1 MVNYFF
7 ISETL
12 TFYLS
17 NYQSRRRIYSII
29 EKKKKKRIEK
39 RIKFERINIVKEGK
53 AKCTRI
59 TKWNTWIDN
68 QESAN

>member
-12 TFYLS
+12 LYLS
-17 NYQSRRRIYSII
+17 NYQSQRRIYSII
-29 EKKKKKRIEK
+29 KKKKKKIEK
-39 RIKFERINIVKEGK
+39 RIKFERINIAKEGK

>member
-12 TFYLS
+12 LYLS
-17 NYQSRRRIYSII
+17 NYQSQRRIYSII
-29 EKKKKKRIEK
+29 KKKKKKIEK

>member
-12 TFYLS
+12 LYLS
-17 NYQSRRRIYSII
+17 NYQSQRRIYSII
-29 EKKKKKRIEK
+29 KKKKKKIEK

-59 TKWNTWIDN
+59 TK
-68 QESAN
+68 

>member
-29 EKKKKKRIEK
+29 EKKKEK
-39 RIKFERINIVKEGK
+39 DREENKIRKNKYRERGKGKVHENNKVKYLN
-53 AKCTRI
+53 R
-59 TKWNTWIDN
+59 
-68 QESAN
+68 

>member
-29 EKKKKKRIEK
+29 EKKKEK
-39 RIKFERINIVKEGK
+39 DREENKIRKNKYRERRKGKVHENNKVKYLN
-53 AKCTRI
+53 R
-59 TKWNTWIDN
+59 
-68 QESAN
+68 

>member
-12 TFYLS
+12 LYLS
-17 NYQSRRRIYSII
+17 NYQSQRRIYSII
-29 EKKKKKRIEK
+29 KKKKKKKIEK
-39 RIKFERINIVKEGK
+39 RIKFERINIAKEGK

-59 TKWNTWIDN
+59 AKWNTWIDN

>member
-12 TFYLS
+12 LYLS
-17 NYQSRRRIYSII
+17 NYQSQRRIYSII
-29 EKKKKKRIEK
+29 KKKKKKKIEK
-39 RIKFERINIVKEGK
+39 RIKFERINIAKEGK